1 MGVIDIILVAC
12 FLPCIWFGLKRGL
25 VRQIVS
31 ICVIYF
37 GITLSLKFSGQ
48 LSSWLSNYIPESPF
62 AVKLI
67 SFILI
72 FFAIALALSLLGKVV
87 EKILKISLLGW
98 INRLL
103 GLVLAFFVF
112 LFAISSAVFL
122 IDSANSLV
130 EFIPK
135 DSIAESR
142 IYPALLDF
150 SKFVFPYFKELF

>member
-1 MGVIDIILVAC
+1 MGVIDIILVVC

-37 GITLSLKFSGQ
+37 GITLSLRFAGQ
-48 LSSWLSNYIPESPF
+48 LSTWLSKYIPDSPF

-67 SFILI
+67 AFILI
-72 FFAIALALSLLGKVV
+72 FFAIALILSLLGKVV
-87 EKILKISLLGW
+87 EKILKITLLGW
-98 INRLL
+98 LNRLL

-112 LFAISSAVFL
+112 LIAISSVVFL
-122 IDSANSLV
+122 IDSANSLI

-135 DSIAESR
+135 EKIAESR
-142 IYPALLDF
+142 IYPALVDF
-150 SKFVFPYFKELF
+150 SKFIFPYFKELF